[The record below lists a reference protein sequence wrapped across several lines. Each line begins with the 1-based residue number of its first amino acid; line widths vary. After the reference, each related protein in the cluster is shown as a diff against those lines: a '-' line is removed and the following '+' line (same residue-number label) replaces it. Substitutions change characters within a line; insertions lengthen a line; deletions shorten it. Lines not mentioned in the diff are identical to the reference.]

1 MRGSLGR
8 LIPAANTETTLY
20 TVTINCSY
28 ADVDI
33 FILNPDGATDVTIKV
48 GISSDNAT
56 LSANEY
62 IENGTIVAKLGGT
75 HEIISRKLSP
85 GDTVVVASTLA
96 NTVFRIEG
104 SEEVLY

>member
-20 TVTINCSY
+20 TVTGNCSY

-33 FILNPDGATDVTIKV
+33 FILNPDGATDATIKV

-56 LSANEY
+56 LSSTEY
-62 IENGTIVAKLGGT
+62 IDNGTIVVKAGGT